1 MIAVNY
7 LSLSLSLCPLEM
19 ETELGDFTTLQQNLA
34 IAMGRLGQ
42 VCPRP
47 LVDILPD
54 FLDEWLK

>member
-1 MIAVNY
+1 
-7 LSLSLSLCPLEM
+7 M